1 MKPTDFA
8 VYVTKFLGSYLPGRI
23 GASTNTVNSYR
34 DVITIFIKY
43 CHDEKDIPPEKLTI
57 KHCTSELITD
67 FLLWL
72 EETRGCTTSTRN
84 QRLGVI
90 RSFFSYLQVEE
101 PEYMLQCQ
109 QILAIPYKKHRK
121 PVISYL
127 SIDALKMLF
136 SMPDTTQANGRRDL
150 TLLTIMYDTGGRVQ
164 EIADL
169 TVGDVRLEAPA
180 TIQLTGKGSKSRIVP
195 LVPQTCKILKDY
207 MRERNLLSAEKSAL
221 PLFCNKWKNK
231 LTRSGISY
239 ILEKYVS
246 MAHQQEPLCVPENIT
261 PHCLRH
267 SKAMHLLQ
275 GGVNLIY
282 IRDLLGHVNIKTTE
296 IYARVDTDMKRRALE
311 NAAKNSPSPELPIWH
326 KDEGLLLWLRNLG
339 K

>member
-8 VYVTKFLGSYLPGRI
+8 VYVTKFLGAYLPGRI

-43 CHDEKDIPPEKLTI
+43 CHNEQDIPPEKLTI
-57 KHCTSELITD
+57 KHCTSGLIAD

-72 EETRGCTTSTRN
+72 EETRGCTISTRN

-109 QILAIPYKKHRK
+109 QILAIPFKKHRK
-121 PVISYL
+121 PVITYL
-127 SIDALKMLF
+127 SIDALKVLF
-136 SMPDTTQANGRRDL
+136 AMPDTTCTNGRRDL

-164 EIADL
+164 EIANL
-169 TVGDVRLEAPA
+169 TVGDVRLESPA
-180 TIQLTGKGSKSRIVP
+180 TIRLTGKGSKSRIVP
-195 LVPQTCKILKDY
+195 LVPQTCNILKDY
-207 MRERNLLSAEKSAL
+207 MQERGLLSPEKSAL
-221 PLFCNKWKNK
+221 PLFCNKWKGK

-246 MAHQQEPLCVPENIT
+246 MAHKQEPGCMPENIT